1 MTSPQPASETTASAA
16 DLVRQIGV
24 ISATVFM
31 LIAAMVGTGLFGG
44 TAVQDLQG
52 GALDADASYLA
63 PARPAFQIW
72 SVIYLGLIAYAI
84 WQALPS
90 QRSSMRQRSMGW
102 WIAVTEVLNGLW
114 LVTAQFT
121 TLLLTVVMI
130 AVLLVALG
138 LTFRRS
144 VATRL
149 PRGGVLDAALIDG
162 VTGLHLGWVTLATV
176 ANLTAYFTASGVRVD
191 APDVW
196 GIVVLLVVGVI
207 GLGIAWASRWRIA
220 PGVAIAWG
228 LTWLAVARFTGEPPS
243 EAIATAA
250 LLVAVVVLLVP
261 AVIAGLRLLRPEHD

>member
-1 MTSPQPASETTASAA
+1 
-16 DLVRQIGV
+16 
-24 ISATVFM
+24 
-31 LIAAMVGTGLFGG
+31 
-44 TAVQDLQG
+44 
-52 GALDADASYLA
+52 
-63 PARPAFQIW
+63 
-72 SVIYLGLIAYAI
+72 
-84 WQALPS
+84 
-90 QRSSMRQRSMGW
+90 
-102 WIAVTEVLNGLW
+102 
-114 LVTAQFT
+114 
-121 TLLLTVVMI
+121 MI

-138 LTFRRS
+138 FTFRRS

-228 LTWLAVARFTGEPPS
+228 LTWLAVARFTGEPSS

-250 LLVAVVVLLVP
+250 LLVAAVVLVVP
-261 AVIAGLRLLRPEHD
+261 AIIAGLRLLRPEHD